1 MFLFKLAAYR
11 EGRFQPSI
19 FGVLSSIM
27 CLDSRPADIC
37 SKQADGVAMVTQGG
51 GGMADIT
58 LCSKRISVAAS
69 VNASHTPL
77 KNVTFLF
84 VLCGI

>member
-1 MFLFKLAAYR
+1 MFLLELAAYQER
-11 EGRFQPSI
+11 RFQPSI

-51 GGMADIT
+51 GGMAHIC
-58 LCSKRISVAAS
+58 L
-69 VNASHTPL
+69 L
-77 KNVTFLF
+77 NVFQWLR
-84 VLCGI
+84 L